1 MTLVRPE
8 FEPTLPALVRRRL
21 GVRERTTI
29 LVLLALLAVAIA
41 ALVLVRPR
49 VDRIGDVVHRDAPAF
64 TLQYRNDLLHSE
76 EPQAGELA
84 RLAGRRGR
92 QSVTITV
99 RPLELPPHEEGDV
112 AHAFL
117 PVYASGHI
125 ERLAGELDGFELRAE
140 HRARLH
146 DAPGYEVRFRTGAP
160 GSYTFGSDLMLLPSE
175 EQADGAL
182 LLSLRREI
190 KGRPKLSEREEEFA
204 DLAMEAMRSVRFGT
218 GPV

>member
-8 FEPTLPALVRRRL
+8 FEPTLPVLVRRTL

-29 LVLLALLAVAIA
+29 LVLVGLLVLAGVALL
-41 ALVLVRPR
+41 LVRPR
-49 VDRIGDVVHRDAPAF
+49 VDRIGEVVHRDDPAF

-76 EPQAGELA
+76 EPREGELA

-99 RPLELPPHEEGDV
+99 RPLELPARGGDV

-117 PVYASGHI
+117 PIFASGHI
-125 ERLAGELDGFELRAE
+125 EQLAQESDDFELRAE

-146 DAPGYEVRFRTGAP
+146 DAPGYEVRFRTGPP
-160 GSYTFGSDLMLLPSE
+160 GSRTFGSDLMLLPSE
-175 EQADGAL
+175 EEEQGAL
-182 LLSLRREI
+182 LLSLRREVR
-190 KGRPKLSEREEEFA
+190 GRTTLSDREEEFA